1 MRSIVRGIVAL
12 FAAFLMMDAV
22 QAAPTIVSPADYST
36 VSTMTEK
43 FKGYLDAS
51 GFTSSFETSDY
62 YKNQEFN
69 PDSVRVAKRLEF
81 FENSAP
87 VTVKWSGSVG
97 TSTVKIWRTNKD
109 TSSTPVFTK
118 TTTGNSATF
127 YDLEIGRNYTW
138 TVTDSTGTATGHFY
152 TSRYAPRMI
161 KQVNE
166 TAGSA
171 CSNGRDIGGR
181 MTEDGTKAIKQGL
194 IYRTAQLEYCNPRN
208 ATTGVFEEMSW
219 LKNTLGIKLDIDLR
233 LKSHLEE
240 NYVGANHKKW
250 TEEEVITNDTNND
263 IPDDWVGKY
272 KYRYIW
278 KNSSYLDIDE
288 SNIGDGVVRYCVNTT
303 TGREFPSWKAFFSS
317 DANRKSVWIAFNAI
331 YESVK
336 KGEPVIFHCSH
347 GKDRGGTLAFVIH
360 GVLGVTKNEAIKDFL
375 ISWFDAPDETVTL
388 SSINTEIVDN
398 LKTYDS
404 DGTFKQQ
411 CEAYLVK
418 CGINYGLTEATARSK
433 IEDFQALMLEEPETA
448 AEAPLDDI
456 GTAEEGDWGYR
467 KTIGNEVAIVFTN
480 HTKTVTWT
488 VPENLENVKFLV
500 VGGGGG
506 GGEDSDVGNTHG
518 GAGGGGGGVVTGL
531 VDFAE
536 NSVVTITVGAG
547 GNGGVRA
554 TQGGTNNKYG
564 AAFSGEASSINV
576 DGAEY
581 VWAAGG
587 GGDNGADEST
597 NASKTKGN
605 VGNDGGSSA
614 GSRPGQTGC
623 GAVIAPRVASVSDI
637 KYADKSFGRQGGAGY
652 YVTPADD
659 SNTYWG
665 YFSAAGGGGGAT
677 QAGGSAVDYTN
688 AGNGGEGL
696 LSSITGQAVVY
707 GSGGGGAT
715 LDGDNG
721 GKGGTGAGDGNTA
734 DVANG
739 TASMDALPN
748 QGGGGGGSAR
758 AKKTNSSG
766 VGVGGNGGSGIVVL
780 RYSIATDGAIAAPV
794 IASKVYTGETL
805 TADVESSEGY
815 TVTKNDGGTDVGTYD
830 VVLKL
835 NEGYTWADL
844 EGDAA
849 SADRTLKFEIAKATN
864 EWTTEPSI
872 SLSSWITGATPG
884 ELNMGVAKFGT
895 VTATMNGA
903 AFTELPTAVGTYSIV
918 CTVEGT
924 SNYTALSETIT
935 FEITEVPVINPT
947 EYGTADKAASTYTW
961 RGYTGPWM
969 YTTNWTAT
977 ASGTYGVPNN
987 GTYATADFPAALE
1000 NEFTCTLNQNVSV
1013 KYAKFDAP
1021 NMNLVLDNA
1030 TLTVTDRVSGYVAYE
1045 FGAGDN
1051 ASASIEFRGAS
1062 AGIVNSKS
1070 TGLAKFGVEESATD
1084 KVRCTVRFIVPAT
1097 GWENTAPIRATG
1109 GDSSVYFWYD
1119 TKLVIDATALG
1130 VPAENEVKTALLAT
1144 STDGMYNFAKVEI
1157 TCADGAKGSVAV
1169 DGTKLVLTVE
1179 ADETTEP
1186 EEPQLTAVDAPVA
1199 KTELVYTGVEL
1210 TGVEGGEGYTLTDNT
1225 ATDTGTYEATAT
1237 LADGYK
1243 WSDNTT
1249 AAKTISW
1256 SIAKATNE
1264 WTTEPSISL
1273 TEWTQGEEAGVLT
1286 AGVAKFG
1293 EVTSSMTEL
1302 PTEVGSYTITYTVAE
1317 NNNFNG
1323 LTKTI
1328 AFEIKAAVVVE
1339 PDPEEPGTGGEDPSE
1354 KPKLAIDAKFGY
1366 VLTGLGEFRDQA
1378 AVVFTNSAEAA
1389 NWQVPRNLKNVEI
1402 LAVGGGG
1409 GGGGHYYSSTAK
1421 NCQGGAGGGGG
1432 AVVTGFITELAA
1444 DQVVNVTV
1452 GAGGA
1457 GGTATTSATTG
1468 AGKGGNGGNTVLKV
1482 GDVTYVTAYGGGGD
1496 GGYGSDGV
1504 ANGGSNSGVRKA
1516 QTAKSIKSVTIVGA
1530 DAVNLVSDIVPHVNK
1545 GGNGNSTTSGFAAS
1559 GGGGA
1564 GGQGGGSPGS
1574 AWGGQGGFGYVSN
1587 ITGSRVVYGAGGGGG
1602 SGKSNGVGSVLYDGD
1617 EVYLEGAGVSPAD
1630 ADGSA
1635 GLANQGGGGGGG
1647 SYKKNG
1653 GAGGSGIV
1661 ILRFAYSEI
1670 DIPVDA
1676 SADILPLISD
1686 KVYTGEVLS
1695 SGLVETY
1702 AYTVEELKECVNVG
1716 AKVVRATLNEGYVWA
1731 DGTTERYKD
1740 FPWNIL
1746 KQDKNVWVTAPFI
1759 NVDSWG
1765 QTYTGN
1771 VIFHK
1776 ADPLVGELI
1785 ATLAKDDGEA
1795 QSFNGTLPSEPG
1807 TYKLI
1812 YKVEGTD
1819 NFSSL
1824 YWEKTFK
1831 IYESETFAGGYKVY
1845 GLGDNGDE
1853 VAVVFTSSA
1862 NWTVPQNIKSAR
1874 FLVVGGGG
1882 GGGADV
1888 YTDAASGGAGGGG
1901 GGVVTGEVD
1910 LTKDATVVITVG
1922 NGGAGGEL
1930 GVDANGSASGSY
1942 YGGSKKGGDSS
1953 FVVEGVNYVTAF
1965 GGGNDQGTTIKDT
1978 NATDDWDTSK
1988 AHVGGTGGSNAG
2000 SRGGY
2005 TTLQSTAPTMGS
2017 VAEIEVLRN
2026 CVKYGNIGGKG
2037 CSEEYYGFPAAG
2049 GGGGADPTLGLGG
2062 DAGNQSTGFPGGKGG
2077 EGLASD
2083 ITGAQL
2089 VYGSGGGGASHQGS
2103 LGGKGGTGA
2112 GDGGDSDDSQGAS
2125 ALPNQ
2130 GGGGGGSSRETTY
2143 GGNGGSGIVVFRYV
2157 VAPIVDDGSVDA
2169 ALVFESARVSKPIL
2183 YPSEPEVITN
2193 TVEGVEVVTVAFGG
2207 VNAQVPDCYDIVK
2220 SVTDKGYQI
2229 SLVIKD
2235 EFKNPVIANSE
2246 NEDGSTTPAIKVENG
2261 KVTIHLEG
2269 AQFSDKLYYIFKR
2282 GGDLTDRGA
2291 WEACNMTTKTGDVQ
2305 FDLNANDTAG
2315 FFEFIKVSDERIT
2328 E

>member
-208 ATTGVFEEMSW
+208 ATTGVFGEMSW

-250 TEEEVITNDTNND
+250 TEEEAITDDTNND

-303 TGREFPSWKAFFSS
+303 TGREFPSWSTFFSS

-375 ISWFDAPDETVTL
+375 ISWFDAPDETVKL
-388 SSINTEIVDN
+388 SSINTDIVN
-398 LKTYDS
+398 KLQTYDS

-418 CGINYGLTEATARSK
+418 CGTNYGLTEATARSK
-433 IEDFQALMLEEPETA
+433 IEEFQALMLEEPETA
-448 AEAPLDDI
+448 AAAPLDDI

-488 VPENLENVKFLV
+488 VPEKLENVKFLV

-547 GNGGVRA
+547 GNGGIRA

-587 GGDNGADEST
+587 GGDNGADVAT

-605 VGNDGGSSA
+605 IGNDGGSSA
-614 GSRPGQTGC
+614 GSRPGQTGR

-652 YVTPADD
+652 SND
-659 SNTYWG
+659 SDTYYG

-715 LDGDNG
+715 LDGTNG

-734 DVANG
+734 DVVNG

-758 AKKTNSSG
+758 AIKTNSSG

-780 RYSIATDGAIAAPV
+780 RYTTASVDPEEPVLTAVVAPTAV
-794 IASKVYTGETL
+794 ANLVYTGSEL
-805 TADVESSEGY
+805 TGVVASEGY
-815 TVTKNDGGTDVGTYD
+815 TLTDNTATDAGTYEATAT
-830 VVLKL
+830 LA
-835 NEGYTWADL
+835 EGYKWSDNTT
-844 EGDAA
+844 
-849 SADRTLKFEIAKATN
+849 SAKTISWSIAKATN

-918 CTVEGT
+918 CTVEAT

-947 EYGTADKAASTYTW
+947 EYGTADKEASTYTW
-961 RGYTGPWM
+961 LGYTGPWM

-987 GTYATADFPAALE
+987 GTYATADFPAALA
-1000 NEFTCTLNQNVSV
+1000 NAFTCTLNQNVSV

-1021 NMNLVLDNA
+1021 NMTLVIDNA
-1030 TLTVTDRVSGYVAYE
+1030 ALTVKDRANPSDYLAYG
-1045 FGAGDN
+1045 FGTGEN
-1051 ASASIEFRGAS
+1051 ASATLEFRGAS
-1062 AGIVNSKS
+1062 AGIVSSKS
-1070 TGLAKFGVEESATD
+1070 EGRCMFGLEKSATD
-1084 KVRCTVRFIVPAT
+1084 KLRCTIRFIVPAS
-1097 GWENTAPIRATG
+1097 GWESTAPIRATG
-1109 GDSSVYFWYD
+1109 GDCSVYFWYD
-1119 TKLVIDATALG
+1119 AKLVIDATALG
-1130 VPAENEVKTALLAT
+1130 VPAEDETKTVLLAT
-1144 STDGMYNFAKVEI
+1144 STDGMYNLAKTEI

-1186 EEPQLTAVDAPVA
+1186 EEPQLTAVVAPTAVA
-1199 KTELVYTGVEL
+1199 NLVYTGSEL
-1210 TGVEGGEGYTLTDNT
+1210 TGVVAADGYTLTDNT
-1225 ATDTGTYEATAT
+1225 ATDAGTYEATAT
-1237 LADGYK
+1237 LAEGYK
-1243 WSDNTT
+1243 WSDDTT

-1273 TEWTQGEEAGVLT
+1273 ESWTQGETAGVLT
-1286 AGVAKFG
+1286 PGVAKFG
-1293 EVTSSMTEL
+1293 DVTATMNGETFTAL
-1302 PTEVGSYTITYTVAE
+1302 PTAPGTYTITYTVPAHDK
-1317 NNNFNG
+1317 NYDG
-1323 LTKTI
+1323 LTATVT
-1328 AFEIKAAVVVE
+1328 FEIKAKAATYEFSV
-1339 PDPEEPGTGGEDPSE
+1339 GTLTLADGILTIPCNFVIDGNSTAAKTNLVINIYNVAEGG
-1354 KPKLAIDAKFGY
+1354 
-1366 VLTGLGEFRDQA
+1366 
-1378 AVVFTNSAEAA
+1378 
-1389 NWQVPRNLKNVEI
+1389 EI
-1402 LAVGGGG
+1402 LATKSIEEFKAGQSDLTIDFAELNLADGVYYFAFEVQDEAGNVLVAAEERSKLVVGELVASKPTVNYASGTKFTAIGVEQKPVVTPADGNGYTVTYEGDFTAAGTHKIVIALKDGWTWSDGTSDTLTYEYEFIERTYNDWYRATGVGRWESDSKWYTDSNLTTKWGSYPNAYDAKIICQVAGGYAHIDNG
-1409 GGGGHYYSSTAK
+1409 AALKIGMAEVSGQFEFKYYTMQLQNNTATPLPLWVTKEGGHSILGPVTFDLEGDGTGYFEIETGATNTFRGVTCDSELFVRYSTADSDDAIIIVSPEDGEYSSSIGWFE
-1421 NCQGGAGGGGG
+1421 GGALEDTCNL
-1432 AVVTGFITELAA
+1432 VVTNSLLNFI
-1444 DQVVNVTV
+1444 
-1452 GAGGA
+1452 
-1457 GGTATTSATTG
+1457 
-1468 AGKGGNGGNTVLKV
+1468 K
-1482 GDVTYVTAYGGGGD
+1482 
-1496 GGYGSDGV
+1496 
-1504 ANGGSNSGVRKA
+1504 
-1516 QTAKSIKSVTIVGA
+1516 A
-1530 DAVNLVSDIVPHVNK
+1530 DAVNGVAGALAIAVHLGENNAAAPSINVAGTLNINEGSTLTVVANSMPCGVYTIINAATFNGADLLTSAAGATVTGLAENMTGELVREGNK
-1545 GGNGNSTTSGFAAS
+1545 
-1559 GGGGA
+1559 
-1564 GGQGGGSPGS
+1564 
-1574 AWGGQGGFGYVSN
+1574 
-1587 ITGSRVVYGAGGGGG
+1587 I
-1602 SGKSNGVGSVLYDGD
+1602 VLYIETTIPPRVPGIDGD
-1617 EVYLEGAGVSPAD
+1617 PVATNAVFDTARVAKPIWYKTKPA
-1630 ADGSA
+1630 
-1635 GLANQGGGGGGG
+1635 
-1647 SYKKNG
+1647 
-1653 GAGGSGIV
+1653 I
-1661 ILRFAYSEI
+1661 
-1670 DIPVDA
+1670 
-1676 SADILPLISD
+1676 
-1686 KVYTGEVLS
+1686 
-1695 SGLVETY
+1695 
-1702 AYTVEELKECVNVG
+1702 
-1716 AKVVRATLNEGYVWA
+1716 
-1731 DGTTERYKD
+1731 
-1740 FPWNIL
+1740 
-1746 KQDKNVWVTAPFI
+1746 
-1759 NVDSWG
+1759 
-1765 QTYTGN
+1765 
-1771 VIFHK
+1771 
-1776 ADPLVGELI
+1776 
-1785 ATLAKDDGEA
+1785 
-1795 QSFNGTLPSEPG
+1795 
-1807 TYKLI
+1807 
-1812 YKVEGTD
+1812 
-1819 NFSSL
+1819 
-1824 YWEKTFK
+1824 
-1831 IYESETFAGGYKVY
+1831 
-1845 GLGDNGDE
+1845 NGDE
-1853 VAVVFTSSA
+1853 ITFNRVTVKVPEYYDVA
-1862 NWTVPQNIKSAR
+1862 
-1874 FLVVGGGG
+1874 LEEL
-1882 GGGADV
+1882 AD
-1888 YTDAASGGAGGGG
+1888 
-1901 GGVVTGEVD
+1901 
-1910 LTKDATVVITVG
+1910 
-1922 NGGAGGEL
+1922 NGGYL
-1930 GVDANGSASGSY
+1930 
-1942 YGGSKKGGDSS
+1942 
-1953 FVVEGVNYVTAF
+1953 VNLTLKDNLKAF
-1965 GGGNDQGTTIKDT
+1965 
-1978 NATDDWDTSK
+1978 
-1988 AHVGGTGGSNAG
+1988 
-2000 SRGGY
+2000 
-2005 TTLQSTAPTMGS
+2005 
-2017 VAEIEVLRN
+2017 
-2026 CVKYGNIGGKG
+2026 
-2037 CSEEYYGFPAAG
+2037 
-2049 GGGGADPTLGLGG
+2049 
-2062 DAGNQSTGFPGGKGG
+2062 
-2077 EGLASD
+2077 
-2083 ITGAQL
+2083 
-2089 VYGSGGGGASHQGS
+2089 
-2103 LGGKGGTGA
+2103 
-2112 GDGGDSDDSQGAS
+2112 
-2125 ALPNQ
+2125 
-2130 GGGGGGSSRETTY
+2130 
-2143 GGNGGSGIVVFRYV
+2143 
-2157 VAPIVDDGSVDA
+2157 
-2169 ALVFESARVSKPIL
+2169 
-2183 YPSEPEVITN
+2183 
-2193 TVEGVEVVTVAFGG
+2193 
-2207 VNAQVPDCYDIVK
+2207 
-2220 SVTDKGYQI
+2220 
-2229 SLVIKD
+2229 
-2235 EFKNPVIANSE
+2235 IAN
-2246 NEDGSTTPAIKVENG
+2246 KVENG
-2261 KVTIHLEG
+2261 QIVTPAIRIENNEVIIHLENTK
-2269 AQFSDKLYYIFKR
+2269 SDLYYTFLKSTKLGAEAEWKPAEGYAEGTDDFKYTPAE
-2282 GGDLTDRGA
+2282 G
-2291 WEACNMTTKTGDVQ
+2291 EAETCFFMVDDVM
-2305 FDLNANDTAG
+2305 DEPPAN
-2315 FFEFIKVSDERIT
+2315 K
-2328 E
+2328 